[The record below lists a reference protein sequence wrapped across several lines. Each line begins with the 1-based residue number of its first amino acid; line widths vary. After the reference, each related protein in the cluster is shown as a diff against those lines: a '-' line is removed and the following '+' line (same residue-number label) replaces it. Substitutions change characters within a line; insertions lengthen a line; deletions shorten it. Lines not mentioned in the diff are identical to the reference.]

1 MVIPDGEGKQRTT
14 TFSSGITK
22 VIFWTLLMGTVG
34 SAIAL
39 IYSIP
44 RARDY
49 QNLSERYEKILG
61 EREAILTLAKDLDKI
76 RQMENVVRQGLG
88 LEVNSVLGDSV
99 TMEDIVWIKMESPHM
114 PKVLPIKGLVTQ
126 GLYIDSRKKE
136 KNHYGI
142 DIAVKKG
149 EPILAVA
156 AGRVVFSG
164 WSDEFGNLII
174 SYHGDGYLT
183 FYGHNS
189 ANLVLASTRVK
200 QGEIIAHSGNT
211 GLSSGPHL
219 HFEVWKDQEPVNPIL
234 FFPEYGEE
242 SLSGDKDG

>member
-1 MVIPDGEGKQRTT
+1 M
-14 TFSSGITK
+14 
-22 VIFWTLLMGTVG
+22 
-34 SAIAL
+34 
-39 IYSIP
+39 
-44 RARDY
+44 
-49 QNLSERYEKILG
+49 
-61 EREAILTLAKDLDKI
+61 
-76 RQMENVVRQGLG
+76 
-88 LEVNSVLGDSV
+88 
-99 TMEDIVWIKMESPHM
+99 
-114 PKVLPIKGLVTQ
+114 
-126 GLYIDSRKKE
+126 
-136 KNHYGI
+136 
-142 DIAVKKG
+142 
-149 EPILAVA
+149 
-156 AGRVVFSG
+156 FSG

-174 SYHGDGYLT
+174 LYHGDGYLT